1 MVFAADGGSHF
12 HNAEVRR
19 LCREFGVKPHV
30 VAKYSLWVNG
40 LVEGTNHIL
49 LVILKR
55 LCATN
60 LGEEGWKK
68 IETWDDLPANWPD
81 HFDNTIFILK
91 NPILRALD
99 HTPNELFF
107 GMVINTT
114 ETALRR
120 LFSRCEA
127 RCRTEGSVRDRV
139 AESKAVEVVF
149 AARDLVQVLDPKSQK
164 TFLATKK
171 ILPEWSD
178 TFRVNERILNS
189 YIIETI
195 YGQSDR
201 ENPDPPQDDSSDV
214 YVPGGQDSDSDL
226 TQSLEHA
233 MSSKEA
239 RKKKQKKAEDDEPD
253 PNRSNQCG
261 TQREILKHSTLFDEA
276 LAVIYGTI
284 GCADIPKKP
293 LLSCKLSNAAVKAP
307 AINLGSA
314 KDWEGCLEDM
324 TGVQKKKKIQV
335 SVSIIVTD
343 QYMVS
348 LRAKLGLNDL
358 GAVHKGKSKKL
369 LILDLEHAGSG
380 DDDFDDGL
388 GIMEKETN

>member
-1 MVFAADGGSHF
+1 
-12 HNAEVRR
+12 
-19 LCREFGVKPHV
+19 
-30 VAKYSLWVNG
+30 
-40 LVEGTNHIL
+40 
-49 LVILKR
+49 
-55 LCATN
+55 
-60 LGEEGWKK
+60 
-68 IETWDDLPANWPD
+68 
-81 HFDNTIFILK
+81 
-91 NPILRALD
+91 
-99 HTPNELFF
+99 
-107 GMVINTT
+107 MVIDTT
-114 ETALRR
+114 ETGH
-120 LFSRCEA
+120 FDGYSRAVKHGAA
-127 RCRTEGSVRDRV
+127 RKAASDDRV
-139 AESKAVEVVF
+139 ANSKAVEVVF
-149 AARDLVQVLDPKSQK
+149 AAGDLVQVLDPKPQK
-164 TFLATKK
+164 TFLTTKK

-178 TFRVNERILNS
+178 TFRVKERILNS

-201 ENPDPPQDDSSDV
+201 ENPDPPQDHSSDV

-233 MSSKEA
+233 ISSKEKKLA
-239 RKKKQKKAEDDEPD
+239 KKKQKKAEDDEPD

-348 LRAKLGLNDL
+348 LRAKIGLNNL

-369 LILDLEHAGSG
+369 LILDLEHASSG

-388 GIMEKETN
+388 GIMEKETNYNSRLDDMLRPLIRPTIPTPGLRDATSMHRPHPLRDTTSTRRPHPPREPRALHHLQEQKSLSPQLRAHLAVAGSLTERVYSRMRPPMPLLPHFLLL